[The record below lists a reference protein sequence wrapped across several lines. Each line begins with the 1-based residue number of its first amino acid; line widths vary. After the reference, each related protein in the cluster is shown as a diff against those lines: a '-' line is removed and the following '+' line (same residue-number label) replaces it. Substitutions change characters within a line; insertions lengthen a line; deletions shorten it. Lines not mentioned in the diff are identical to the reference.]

1 VENIDWIGRLYTS
14 EFGWSV
20 LEDLTEVGPRLGG
33 SPGEARAHRRV
44 AEAFDEA
51 GLRDVGEHTF
61 DQVGWTRGSSSLS
74 TTTPREV
81 ELDCIALPG
90 SPAATVDAE
99 FVHLGHGLP
108 DDFAAH
114 DVAGKI
120 VVVRSDVP
128 PWFEPWMHRREK
140 YGLAIEAGAAAF
152 VFANHVEGCLPP
164 TGSLGGGMDVIG
176 ELPAVGA
183 SKEVGERLRRF
194 CERGEVHGRLKVDAE
209 IGDTT
214 SRNTHGVL
222 GPDSGPEIIV
232 CAHVDGHDISQAA
245 TDNGAGVAI
254 MCDVARALAQ
264 HPDKLQTRVRFIGF
278 GSEELGL
285 LGSKHWAADHDL
297 DDIRVVVNLDGIGD
311 GRDQVVYAN
320 RIDEFREVVDRV
332 STEFRHPI
340 QWRRKFVLHSDHW
353 PFVLEGVPGLM
364 VAADSGEKG
373 RGFGHTFADT
383 LDKVDVRALRDH
395 AILVTRMVELLS
407 DPELKLPRR
416 DAATIEKA
424 LREMGAEERLERAGD
439 WPY

>member
-1 VENIDWIGRLYTS
+1 MDHANWIGTLYTS
-14 EFGWSV
+14 EFGWNV

-33 SPGEARAHRRV
+33 SPGEARAHQRV
-44 AEAFDEA
+44 AEAFSQA
-51 GLRDVGEHTF
+51 GLREVGEHTF
-61 DQVGWTRGSSSLS
+61 DQIGWTRGSSNLS
-74 TTTPREV
+74 TRSPRDV
-81 ELDCIALPG
+81 ELECIALPG
-90 SPAATVDAE
+90 SPAEVVDAE
-99 FVHLGHGLP
+99 IIHLGHGLP
-108 DDFAAH
+108 DDFASR
-114 DVAGKI
+114 DIAGKI

-164 TGSLGGGMDVIG
+164 TGSLGGDMDVIG
-176 ELPAVGA
+176 ELPAVGV

-194 CERGEVHGRLKVDAE
+194 CERGEVLGRLEVDAE
-209 IGDTT
+209 IADAT
-214 SRNTHGVL
+214 SRNTHGVV
-222 GPDSGPEIIV
+222 GPATGPEIIV

-254 MCDVARALAQ
+254 MCDVARVLA
-264 HPDKLQTRVRFIGF
+264 DRASTLETRVRFVGF

-297 DDIRVVVNLDGIGD
+297 ENIKVVVNLDGIGD

-320 RIDEFREVVDRV
+320 RIDAFRDVVEAV
-332 STEFRHPI
+332 SSEFRHPI

-383 LDKVDVRALRDH
+383 LDKVDIRALRDH
-395 AILVTRMVELLS
+395 AILVSRLVELLS
-407 DPELKLPRR
+407 DPDLELPRR
-416 DAATIEKA
+416 DASTIERA
-424 LREMGAEERLERAGD
+424 LREMGSEERLRRAGD